1 MAAYRIIN
9 RIGKANILDL
19 DRPSGRQTVHVATQ
33 EDVFKIRATRELVLT
48 YSNKDEVS
56 IDLDGLEL
64 QDALN
69 LSPYLYKGSIDE
81 LLDKLNNQYLAATE
95 SPFKITI
102 NSPDSHPAVDGIVT
116 FETGVSYYIT
126 QSIDW
131 GDAIFVIEDGC
142 NIIKAD
148 NNRITIGSSNPVL
161 SGGYTAIFNF
171 LGASKL
177 EFLTLDAYDSPI
189 PAFDMDA
196 TVFSP
201 IEWLNVNI
209 QNSLNGGSIRNF
221 GNGFFEK
228 CGVFNFANLAFVG
241 ECQTLAFTSTKA
253 DAKRLD
259 PVTSN
264 PLPCIIFDTTMKVN
278 RRLRAITCVGDS
290 NNGGSIFEF
299 RIPDTNIGT
308 ERFIFEK
315 CEFTLSNGSQ
325 TFSGIDET
333 SSKAAWS
340 GNIGMPNTY
349 VGGEAKTSYLAG
361 QEPVT
366 TIVQN
371 IYSSIQ
377 ASLTGG
383 AIAGAEVAVNNQRLF
398 DAVDD
403 NGSPLIVY
411 KGDREYT
418 FSVVV
423 SWTTTVPVN
432 RVIGLRLLIGE
443 ADDNNNIITPA
454 TPVPSAQRKITT
466 NGAGRPET
474 VTVTFVEKLK
484 KNDFIA
490 FEGANFTS
498 SSDIETIDLEITV
511 QFIA

>member
-1 MAAYRIIN
+1 MAAYRITN

-95 SPFKITI
+95 SPFKVTI

-161 SGGYTAIFNF
+161 SGGYNAIFNF

-177 EFLTLDAYDSPI
+177 EYITLDGFDSPL
-189 PAFDMDA
+189 PM
-196 TVFSP
+196 FSINGSNNSP
-201 IEWLNVNI
+201 HEWLNVNAG
-209 QNSLNGGSIRNF
+209 NSLNAGQIGVF

-228 CGVFNFANLAFVG
+228 CGFFSLANLIISDQF
-241 ECQTLAFTSTKA
+241 QTLAMTSTLITA
-253 DAKRLD
+253 TRTD
-259 PVTSN
+259 PQTGD
-264 PLPCIIFDTTMKVN
+264 PLPAVIFSPNALVDRRIRFITCAGLATHGGVIFDYQV
-278 RRLRAITCVGDS
+278 
-290 NNGGSIFEF
+290 
-299 RIPDTNIGT
+299 PDTNIGT

-315 CEFTLSNGSQ
+315 CEFTLLNGSQ

-383 AIAGAEVAVNNQRLF
+383 AIVGAEVAVNNQRLF

-418 FSVVV
+418 FSAVV
-423 SWTTTVPVN
+423 SWTTAVPVN

-454 TPVPSAQRKITT
+454 IPVPSAQRKITT